1 MSSKLGRSLAS
12 WPVRHPWAF
21 GAGCLGTLAV
31 MTAVVCAIVA
41 TNGTYPEG
49 VDTLYHVYKGDA
61 LYRSIQQGNWWPLYD
76 PLWYNGTQLMR
87 YWAPLPVYVFA
98 GCEALAGGDALHAF
112 VVFCGVVFLIGA
124 VSWTYVGMKVKRPWL
139 GLIIGVLWLLLPNN
153 LVALFS
159 EGNLPR
165 CLSLAL
171 LPLLVL
177 FANRYLES
185 GSWKQLVPV
194 TVLFA
199 LMALCHAGF
208 AAMIAIAMAV
218 YLVCYGLVCRTW
230 KRGLAVIMAALL
242 GFALVGLWLVP
253 ALIGDT
259 LLPSDA
265 PDMAD
270 YFQSLWVTLNP
281 FERLTSGNNAS
292 YFGCAAAALC
302 VFGFLFAK
310 RRSMPGFL
318 AAALLVLCTSELA
331 LPALSKLPGSD
342 AFWMLCYVS
351 IALAFMLFSFLSWR
365 TLKTP
370 LVVLVCVLL
379 VADSTPSWTLAWGN
393 QSGSDP
399 QQRLEQTEQRML
411 VDQAKDVT
419 TQRLALVDGSRFNSE
434 STYAATGLHD
444 PIAIS
449 EGAVQQPC
457 VTASNYT
464 LLDEALAQGQF
475 DYLFDRSLELGNDS
489 VLVLTSLASVNDDSI
504 GAHLDSSAARLGYH
518 MVAQNGEYRLYHR
531 DTPATFGV
539 KSTYRAIAIGSSAST
554 VALQFPAFEEG
565 SSQNL
570 NDYTFDQLKR
580 YDVVYLGGFTF
591 NDRTA
596 AEDLVNRLADEGV
609 RVVIAADG
617 IPTDE
622 HTGQHTFLG
631 LDCEDITFS
640 NGFPE
645 LQTDEGALVTT
656 LFPNGHQQWST
667 VYVNGIAHPS
677 ATIQE
682 GDRTLPVCGTLDN
695 PNIAVIGLNLTYY
708 ESLTHDANVQ
718 TLLAGILNVDPDEL
732 PQRDVVPLDVT
743 YGADGRT
750 ITVQSPENNV
760 NTTLSYQDIF
770 TSDSTLTRE
779 NNLLYVNSGTTV
791 IQLRYPYLWQ
801 GAAVS
806 TAGLLASIAFF
817 AIMRKRGHDKGTGH
831 VPRPASP

>member
-12 WPVRHPWAF
+12 WPLRHPWAF

-31 MTAVVCAIVA
+31 MTAVICAVVA

-49 VDTLYHVYKGDA
+49 VDTLYYVHKGDA
-61 LYRSIQQGNWWPLYD
+61 LYRSIQQGTRWPLYD
-76 PLWYNGTQLMR
+76 PLWYNGTQFMR

-98 GCEALAGGDALHAF
+98 GCEALAGGNALHAF

-124 VSWTYVGMKVKRPWL
+124 LTWTYIGMKVKRPWL
-139 GLIIGVLWLLLPNN
+139 GLLVGMLWFLLPNN

-165 CLSLAL
+165 CLSLAVV
-171 LPLLVL
+171 PLLVY
-177 FANRYLES
+177 FANRYLTE
-185 GSWKQLVPV
+185 GSWKQLPAI
-194 TVLFA
+194 TA
-199 LMALCHAGF
+199 LLGLVALRHVGF
-208 AAMIAIAMAV
+208 AVMVAIAITL
-218 YLVCYGLVCRTW
+218 YLVCYGLICRTW
-230 KRGLAVIMAALL
+230 KRGLAVIAAMLL
-242 GFALVGLWLVP
+242 GFAVIGVWLVP
-253 ALIGDT
+253 ALIGNA
-259 LLPSDA
+259 LLPSNA

-281 FERLTSGNNAS
+281 FERLTSGNTAS

-318 AAALLVLCTSELA
+318 AAALIVLCTSEA
-331 LPALSKLPGSD
+331 AQPALSKLPGSD
-342 AFWMLCYVS
+342 TFWMLCYLS
-351 IALAFMLFSFLSWR
+351 IALAFMLFSFLTWR

-370 LVVLVCVLL
+370 LVVLVCALL
-379 VADSTPSWTLAWGN
+379 VADAVPSWGLAYGN

-399 QQRLEQTEQRML
+399 QQRLENTAQRML
-411 VDQAKDVT
+411 VDQAQDAT
-419 TQRLALVDGSRFNSE
+419 TQRLALVDDSRFDSE
-434 STYAATGLHD
+434 SIYVATGLNN
-444 PIAIS
+444 PVAIS
-449 EGAVQQPC
+449 EGAPQQPC
-457 VTASNYT
+457 VTAENYT

-518 MVAQNGEYRLYHR
+518 MVGQNGEYRLYHR

-554 VALQFPAFEEG
+554 VALQFPAFEQA

-570 NDYTFDQLKR
+570 NDYMFDQLKQ
-580 YDVVYLGGFTF
+580 YDVVFLGGFTF
-591 NDRTA
+591 NDRSA

-656 LFPNGHQQWST
+656 LFPNGHQNWST

-677 ATIQE
+677 ATIKE
-682 GDRTLPVCGTLDN
+682 GDRTLPVCGTLNN

-708 ESLTHDANVQ
+708 ESLTHDANAQ
-718 TLLAGILNVDPDEL
+718 ALLAGILGVDPDEL

-750 ITVQSPENNV
+750 ITVASREDDV
-760 NTTLSYQDIF
+760 CTTLSYQDIF
-770 TSDSTLTRE
+770 TSNSKLTRK

-801 GAAVS
+801 GVAVS
-806 TAGLLASIAFF
+806 AAGLAASAAFF
-817 AIMRKRGHDKGTGH
+817 AIMRNRERKRPTSKG
-831 VPRPASP
+831 